1 MIKRLAFMVLGL
13 LAIASVACTPK
24 NEGGPSGKLFIIG
37 GGERSDA
44 LIEKMLQ
51 TADLQPK
58 DTVFILPMASSI
70 PDTTTLYI
78 KRQILKQGAYAVES
92 HNFTREEA
100 IRAKKQIA
108 RVARAKLIYI
118 PGGDQ
123 NRFMDVVGDTPLYK
137 ALHEAYQG
145 GATLAGTSAGA
156 AVMSA
161 IMLTGEQK
169 LNVDNGNDVL
179 WKDNIETRQGLGF
192 LSSDII
198 DQHFIKRSRFNR
210 LLSVVADHP
219 DKQGIGIDESTAIIC
234 HQTWAQVVGEGQ
246 VVVLS
251 APTALDHTA
260 EHLISFEH
268 INFSVFTAGDRFE
281 LFSK

>member
-1 MIKRLAFMVLGL
+1 MRKRLNFIL
-13 LAIASVACTPK
+13 LCLLTVFSLACTPK
-24 NEGGPSGKLFIIG
+24 SEGDKSGKLFIIG

-44 LIEKMLQ
+44 LVKKMLQ

-78 KRQILKQGAYAVES
+78 RRQILKQGAYTVHS

-100 IRAKKQIA
+100 KTAKGQIA
-108 RVARAKLIYI
+108 SVSKAKLIYI

-123 NRFMDVVGDTPLYK
+123 NRFMEVVGDTPLQE
-137 ALHEAYQG
+137 ALHKAYEN

-161 IMLTGEQK
+161 IMLTGAQK
-169 LNVDNGNDVL
+169 INSDKEFDVI
-179 WKDNIETRQGLGF
+179 WKGNIETDKGLGF
-192 LSSDII
+192 LQSDII

-210 LLSVVADHP
+210 LLSVIADHP
-219 DKQGIGIDESTAIIC
+219 DKQGIGIDESTAIVC
-234 HQTWAQVVGEGQ
+234 HKGWAQVVGEGQ

-251 APTALDHTA
+251 TPTALENTA
-260 EHLISFEH
+260 EHLISFKH
-268 INFSVFTAGDRFE
+268 MKLSVLTAGDRFE